1 MNQAEEEAARPPG
14 SLEHYLSGGDRGPLR
29 NGWQRM
35 TLRGGEVLWRQEDP
49 ANTLVW
55 VERGDLEVL
64 VDGEDVARAGKGE
77 LLGEVS
83 IFTPDQRRT
92 AEVRALNATVLWLLP
107 RQALLQLRSRVPAV
121 YDSLLYAAVRTMARR
136 IAREDAR
143 IARWARSH
151 DGLRRLAIEPM
162 PDGESARHGLKDN
175 PPPATPALSALPHI
189 EYSLDVVDA
198 LGEVARPVYV
208 PPGGILCRQGETASS
223 MYLVAE
229 GGLRVLIDAPSDDGV
244 KNGVIEVGRT
254 GPGAILGAAS
264 LLQQGE
270 RAASLVA
277 ARAAWVYEIDRD
289 GFAALPDRAAR
300 ALLESLATT
309 LRNQLIRVNRLAM
322 EARGSRGSVVLSEA
336 TRLIRGLQAYDAGE
350 ATMDIDPACLPNP
363 DPVAPPDR
371 TLGELLGRIRGN
383 VIGGDIA
390 IDTPFG
396 PRRLVY
402 ADYTA
407 SGRSLRMVEDFIS
420 EQVMPM
426 YANTHTEAS
435 ATGLQTTRL
444 REQARRQVRV
454 GTGADDRDAVLFVG
468 SGATGAI
475 NRILDILNIRL
486 PVDLDARYH
495 LSDRIPGDERPVVF
509 ISAYEHHS
517 NILPWRHSLADV
529 VMIPLDRE
537 GQIDVAALRENL
549 EAYRDRPLIIG
560 SFSAASNVTGIAT
573 DTMAITSLLHEYGA
587 LSFWDYAAAAPYVPM
602 EMNPLRDGVDPDLI
616 SKDAIFLSPHK
627 FIGGPG
633 TPGVLVL
640 KKKLVTGTVPSQPG
654 GGTVDFV
661 TWSDMVYTQDI
672 EHREEA
678 GTPAIL
684 ESIRCG
690 LAFSLKRQVG
700 AENIHHMET
709 HYVQSALAAW
719 RANPAIRI
727 LGNPHAERLSIT
739 AFMVRHEEQFLH
751 HNFVVA
757 LLNDLFGLQ
766 SRGGCSCA
774 GPYGVELLG
783 MTDPVID
790 RFMARADEGWT
801 SLKPGW
807 TRVNFNYFI
816 SAREF
821 RYIVQSVHL
830 VAAYGWAMLPWYHFD
845 PRSGLWRHRDDHS
858 SPRVSMDLFERVVAG
873 ENPGGY
879 STLDESALDDQLDA
893 GRKRLYEA
901 MAGPLPDIAVPDLPA
916 EFEELRWF
924 PMPHEIA
931 ARRQS
936 HSH

>member
-1 MNQAEEEAARPPG
+1 MNQTGASAGG
-14 SLEHYLSGGDRGPLR
+14 SASHLAQFLTGGDSTPTHS
-29 NGWQRM
+29 GWERK
-35 TLRGGEVLWRQEDP
+35 TLRGGEVLWQQGDP
-49 ANTLVW
+49 ANSLAW
-55 VERGDLEVL
+55 IERGTVEVL
-64 VDGEDVARAGKGE
+64 VDGEDIARAGKGE

-92 AEVRALNATVLWLLP
+92 AEVRALNTTALWTLP
-107 RQALLQLRSRVPAV
+107 RQALLQIRDRVPQI
-121 YDSLLYAAVRTMARR
+121 YDSLLHAAVRTMARR
-136 IAREDAR
+136 IAREDTR

-151 DGLRRLAIEPM
+151 DGLSKITIEPM
-162 PDGESARHGLKDN
+162 PEPDTPHHGPAGA
-175 PPPATPALSALPHI
+175 PPSATPALAALPHI
-189 EYSLDVVDA
+189 EYALDVVDA
-198 LGEVARPVYV
+198 LSEVLAPVFV
-208 PPGGILCRQGETASS
+208 PPGGMLCRQGESAAS

-229 GGLRVLIDAPSDDGV
+229 GELRVLIDAPFSGAEEQ
-244 KNGVIEVGRT
+244 GVIEVGRA
-254 GPGAILGAAS
+254 GADSILGAA
-264 LLQQGE
+264 LLLEEGE
-270 RAASLVA
+270 RSATLVA
-277 ARAAWVYEIDRD
+277 NEATWVFEIARD
-289 GFAALPDRAAR
+289 GLDHLPPRAKR
-300 ALLESLATT
+300 SLLESLATT
-309 LRNQLIRVNRLAM
+309 LRNQLVRVNRLSM
-322 EARGSRGSVVLSEA
+322 EVRGSRGSVVLSDA
-336 TRLIRGLQAYDAGE
+336 TRLIRDLQAYKMGE
-350 ATMDIDPACLPNP
+350 ATIDIDLACLPNP
-363 DPVAPPDR
+363 DPVAPPDDG
-371 TLGELLGRIRGN
+371 LAQLLGRIRDN

-390 IDTPFG
+390 IQTPFG
-396 PRRLVY
+396 SKRLVY

-407 SGRSLRMVEDFIS
+407 SGRSLRMVEDFLR

-444 REQARRQVRV
+444 REQARQQVRR

-468 SGATGAI
+468 SGATGAV
-475 NRILDILNIRL
+475 NRLLDILNIRL
-486 PVDLDARYH
+486 PVDLDARYA
-495 LSDRIPGDERPVVF
+495 LSDQIPADERPVVF

-529 VMIPLDRE
+529 VMIPLDRQ
-537 GQIDVAALRENL
+537 GQIDTGALAEFL
-549 EAYRDRPLIIG
+549 AGYAGRPLLIG

-573 DTMAITSLLHEYGA
+573 DTDAITRLLHQHGA

-602 EMNPLRDGVDPDLI
+602 EMNPKPDEGNADLVA
-616 SKDAIFLSPHK
+616 KDAIFLSPHK

-640 KKKLVTGTVPSQPG
+640 KKNLVRGTVPSQPG

-672 EHREEA
+672 EHREES

-700 AENIHHMET
+700 AENIHYMEKA
-709 HYVQSALAAW
+709 YVQSALAAW

-727 LGNPHAERLSIT
+727 LGNPEADRLSIT
-739 AFMVRHEEQFLH
+739 AFMVRYEQQFLH

-783 MTDPVID
+783 MSDPVID

-816 SAREF
+816 GSREF
-821 RYIVQSVHL
+821 RYIVQAVHL
-830 VAAYGWAMLPWYHFD
+830 VAAYGWAMLPWYDFD
-845 PRSGLWRHRDDHS
+845 PRSGLWRHRGDES
-858 SPRVSMDLFERVVAG
+858 TPRVSLELFDRVVAG
-873 ENPGGY
+873 EDPGSYPTLGE
-879 STLDESALDDQLDA
+879 SVLDEQLDE
-893 GRKRLYEA
+893 GRKLLFDA
-901 MAGPLPDIAVPDLPA
+901 MARPLPDVTAPDLPV

-924 PMPHEIA
+924 PLPHEVA
-931 ARRQS
+931 VSRGNG
-936 HSH
+936 